1 MSTSRDNLLEKIDK
15 LEEENLKLKTII
27 EDYKEVADIFE
38 IDNNLDTKKLAMF
51 LLSKDSALRFIYFYA
66 DGKDYKIDD
75 YFIDDSDDLIF
86 ELKEI

>member
-1 MSTSRDNLLEKIDK
+1 MGTSKDILQEKIDN
-15 LEEENLKLKTII
+15 LEEENLKLKSII

-38 IDNNLDTKKLAMF
+38 IDSNLDTKKLAMF
-51 LLSKDSALRFIYFYA
+51 LLSKDSTFRFIYFYA
-66 DGKDYKIDD
+66 DGKNYKIDD

>member
-1 MSTSRDNLLEKIDK
+1 MNEERIKNLQNEVK
-15 LEEENLKLKTII
+15 KLKSII
-27 EDYKEVADIFE
+27 KDYKDLAELFDL
-38 IDNNLDTKKLAMF
+38 NCNLDTKKLAMF
-51 LLSKDSALRFIYFYA
+51 LLSKNKDHRFVYFYA